1 MVLITDRYLTCRY
14 LEKLWKIDYSRVM
27 SLIDQEETLTF
38 PRGNKQF
45 GFRKNFLS
53 TVLAI
58 QDLLD
63 KISKAIDD
71 HKITVGI
78 FLDL

>member
-1 MVLITDRYLTCRY
+1 
-14 LEKLWKIDYSRVM
+14 M